1 MKVALVHDF
10 MREFGGAER
19 VLRVL
24 ADMYPKAPIYVAFK
38 NKGTCVDQFLDR
50 RVIESKWALVIGHWR
65 LYSVFRF
72 LIPLVWRSIDLSKY
86 DLVITSCSSYVAR
99 GFKVGEKTKVV
110 AYCHTPP
117 RMLYGYE
124 SSITWMKSPVMRLG
138 ILIYGYFINHYL
150 RLFDFWSAQKVD
162 KWMVNSENVQQR
174 VEKYYRRD
182 SEVVYPPFETETL
195 IDESGKYKK
204 DDYFLIVSR
213 LVGAKGLV
221 EAAKA
226 ARDLDFQLKIV
237 GEAVGFG
244 AVEEELRKIRGVEL
258 VGRVDDQRLIEL
270 YSKARGFIAL
280 AKDEDFGMTL
290 VEAQACGLAVIAYRG
305 GGYLESVMEGE
316 TGVFVEGTDKDNIEK
331 GMKEFIKIKWKR
343 EILQKNARRFSREE
357 FEGKVRK
364 IVKEV
369 MKNA

>member
-24 ADMYPKAPIYVAFK
+24 AEMYPKTPIYVAFK
-38 NKGTCVDQFLDR
+38 NKGTCSRQFADR
-50 RVIESKWALVIGHWR
+50 VVIESQWGWIIKHWR

-124 SSITWMKSPVMRLG
+124 SSIAWRKSVMMRLG
-138 ILIYGYFINHYL
+138 VLIYGYFINHYL

-162 KWMVNSENVQQR
+162 KWMVNSKNVQQR
-174 VEKYYRRD
+174 VRKYYRRD
-182 SEVVYPPFETETL
+182 SEVVYPPIETETL
-195 IDESGKYKK
+195 IDESGNYKK
-204 DDYFLIVSR
+204 EDYFLIVSR

-226 ARDLDFQLKIV
+226 ASELKFALKIV
-237 GEAVGFG
+237 GEGVGFG
-244 AVEEELRKIRGVEL
+244 AIEEELKKIKGVEL
-258 VGRVDDQRLIEL
+258 LGRVDDEKLVEL

-290 VEAQACGLAVIAYRG
+290 VEAQACGTPVIAYRG
-305 GGYLESVMEGE
+305 GGYLETVIDGE
-316 TGVFVEGTDKDNIEK
+316 TGVFVDGTDKASIEK
-331 GMKEFIKIKWKR
+331 GMKTFIKKR
-343 EILQKNARRFSREE
+343 WDRNYLYKNARKFSRKG
-357 FEGKVRK
+357 FESKVRK
-364 IVKEV
+364 IIKEV
-369 MKNA
+369 MKDA